1 MKRAALFIAFL
12 LTATPALAD
21 DATDKAYLALVDAA
35 IADPAHGKWCE
46 IRQAYPDTSF
56 YRAFGGLAI
65 DLKTEQAGK
74 KVILD
79 KTPEAAAAFKEF
91 LHNNF
96 GSIGAHRYA
105 EYLYRWNG
113 DLAKEGMEGILPDFG
128 HGIDYINY
136 KVEKTASAALLD
148 CIVKSGDGRSTATA
162 FKVISKEEEQILI
175 DQYFHVT
182 ASDLDLKTENDH
194 IYNIIKV
201 DIPGVKDKVDVVFQ
215 LDDRMGKATLGGT
228 GTNTDKAYLTLV
240 MKSQENPAATD
251 WTELRHIYA
260 DTSFYKPDSEMLL
273 WPALMA
279 AGDKAVK
286 SPSPENDAAYKLL
299 LTQQYGFF
307 MSHFHALGLCQRGA
321 PAVVDCAKE
330 KIAIKGLLASVA
342 KSGDG
347 KTPATAFQIID
358 MAEARLLIQEV
369 YKLKQAQHAVV
380 HNGRHTLD
388 VVEYKDADGKAQKL
402 YFNLDAS
409 LAN

>member
-1 MKRAALFIAFL
+1 MRLFIFAALMLMAAPAF
-12 LTATPALAD
+12 AEESAD
-21 DATDKAYLALVDAA
+21 KPYLALVDAA
-35 IADPAHGKWCE
+35 IADPTHGKWCD
-46 IRQAYPDTSF
+46 IRQMYPDTSF

-65 DLKTEQAGK
+65 DRKTEEAGK

-79 KTPEAAAAFKEF
+79 KTPEAAAAFKTF
-91 LHNNF
+91 LYNNF
-96 GSIGAHRYA
+96 GSLGAHRYA
-105 EYLYRWNG
+105 EYIYRWNG

-136 KVEKTASAALLD
+136 KVEKAASAALLD
-148 CIVKSGDGRSTATA
+148 CIVKSGDGRSTATP
-162 FKVISKEEEQILI
+162 FRVISKEEEQILI

-182 ASDLDLKTENDH
+182 AADLDLKTENDH

-201 DIPGVKDKVDVVFQ
+201 EIPGAKEKVDIVFQ
-215 LDDRMGKATLGGT
+215 LDDRMGKATIGGT
-228 GTNTDKAYLTLV
+228 GTDTDKAYLSLV
-240 MKSQENPAATD
+240 AKSQENPTTTD

-260 DTSFYKPDSEMLL
+260 DSSFYKPDSEMLL

-286 SPSPENDAAYKLL
+286 TPSPENDAAYKLL

-307 MSHFHALGLCQRGA
+307 MSHFHALGMCQRSA
-321 PAVVDCAKE
+321 PAFVDCAKE
-330 KIAIKGLLASVA
+330 KAAVKGLLASVA

-347 KTPATAFQIID
+347 KTPATAYQIID
-358 MAEARLLIQEV
+358 IEEARLLIQEV

-380 HNGRHTLD
+380 HDQRHTLD
-388 VVEYKDADGKAQKL
+388 VVEYKDADGKPAKL

-409 LAN
+409 VAN